1 MKNKLLF
8 LLKSFVYILIKSL
21 IATILGYIYIYIYNG
36 FRFYESNFS
45 YFSKGFF
52 YGFSCFLSLNISLI
66 FLLPINHKNYGKQ
79 IRLLIKENRKNA
91 GGIYSFKVKS
101 DWDYRL

>member
-52 YGFSCFLSLNISLI
+52 LWFLMFSFAQYFANFFVADKPQELWKTDKVID
-66 FLLPINHKNYGKQ
+66 KRKQ
-79 IRLLIKENRKNA
+79 KKRWWHL
-91 GGIYSFKVKS
+91 
-101 DWDYRL
+101 